1 MVFVSPTKDP
11 LILLETSCW
20 VLDFLNSLFELSV
33 SCFRGLFCHFFLEVM
48 PVAITVVVDGLLVF
62 LYLNGREALD
72 QPKRLSDYAAE
83 AWASENLL

>member
-1 MVFVSPTKDP
+1 
-11 LILLETSCW
+11 
-20 VLDFLNSLFELSV
+20 
-33 SCFRGLFCHFFLEVM
+33 M

-83 AWASENLL
+83 AQPGELESPGLSAPSCAHLRLR